1 MAPPGRRTAAGKMP
15 SCLPVRNTQPLV
27 WAGAPVG
34 HWPEQEV
41 TSERWA
47 WLGIHC
53 HETGA
58 GDREWSGMIAE
69 RILMGLLLGGVA
81 VGCVLV
87 LYPFLSAL
95 LWAGILVYTTWPV
108 FEWLRFHLHLR
119 RAWAALLMV
128 TLTAVVLVLPIGV
141 AAPGSAEDVT
151 HLRHVIME
159 SLRGGLPDS
168 PLWVFD
174 IPLIGTVIGDLWNR
188 WAADISVMLEALR
201 PYFGLVVENG
211 LSLLLGIANGVLM
224 FLLAL
229 FVAFFFYVY
238 GEPIAA
244 RVSLLLHR
252 IAGVQAE
259 RLITVTGATV
269 RGVVYGILGTAVVQ
283 GILTALGLWL
293 SGVPRP
299 VLLGTVAGLLAVLPI
314 GAPLV
319 WIPAALWLLGSGHV
333 SWGIFLAIYGV
344 GAISGADSLI
354 RPWFISR
361 GAQLPFLLTVLGV
374 LGGAVAFGLLGIF
387 LGPVLLGIGF
397 TLVNEWARGADPRQA
412 AVDH

>member
-1 MAPPGRRTAAGKMP
+1 
-15 SCLPVRNTQPLV
+15 
-27 WAGAPVG
+27 
-34 HWPEQEV
+34 
-41 TSERWA
+41 
-47 WLGIHC
+47 
-53 HETGA
+53 
-58 GDREWSGMIAE
+58 MIAE

-81 VGCVLV
+81 IGCVLV

-108 FEWLRFHLHLR
+108 FEWLRVHLHLR
-119 RAWAALLMV
+119 RMWAAVLMV

-141 AAPGSAEDVT
+141 AAPGSADDVT
-151 HLRHVIME
+151 HLRHAIMDG
-159 SLRGGLPDS
+159 LRAGLPDS

-174 IPLIGTVIGDLWNR
+174 IPLVGNTIGDLWNR

-201 PYFGLVVENG
+201 PYFGIVLEDG

-238 GEPIAA
+238 GDPIAA
-244 RVSLLLHR
+244 RMRLLLHR
-252 IAGVQAE
+252 IAGMQAD
-259 RLITVTGATV
+259 RLILVTGATV

-283 GILTALGLWL
+283 GILTAIGLWI

-299 VLLGTVAGLLAVLPI
+299 VLLGSIAGLLAVLPI

-319 WIPAALWLLGSGHV
+319 WIPASIWLLGSGHLG
-333 SWGIFLAIYGV
+333 WGIFLAIYGV
-344 GAISGADSLI
+344 GAISGSDSLI
-354 RPWFISR
+354 RPWFIAR

-374 LGGAVAFGLLGIF
+374 LGGALAFGLLGIF
-387 LGPVLLGIGF
+387 LGPVLLGIGY
-397 TLVNEWARGADPRQA
+397 TLVNEWARGADPSEA
-412 AVDH
+412 AAEN

>member
-1 MAPPGRRTAAGKMP
+1 
-15 SCLPVRNTQPLV
+15 
-27 WAGAPVG
+27 
-34 HWPEQEV
+34 
-41 TSERWA
+41 
-47 WLGIHC
+47 
-53 HETGA
+53 
-58 GDREWSGMIAE
+58 MIAE

-81 VGCVLV
+81 IGCVLV

-108 FEWLRFHLHLR
+108 FEWLRLRLHLR
-119 RAWAALLMV
+119 RVWAASLMV
-128 TLTAVVLVLPIGV
+128 TLTAVVLVLPVGV
-141 AAPGSAEDVT
+141 AAPGSADDVT
-151 HLRHVIME
+151 HLRHAIMDG
-159 SLRGGLPDS
+159 LRAGLPDS
-168 PLWVFD
+168 PMWVFD
-174 IPLIGTVIGDLWNR
+174 IPLVGTIIGDLWNR

-201 PYFGLVVENG
+201 PYFGIVVEDG

-238 GEPIAA
+238 GDPIAA
-244 RVSLLLHR
+244 RLRLLLHR
-252 IAGVQAE
+252 IAGVQAD
-259 RLITVTGATV
+259 RLIRVTGATV

-283 GILTALGLWL
+283 GILTAFGLWI

-299 VLLGTVAGLLAVLPI
+299 VLLGAVAGLLAVLPI

-319 WIPAALWLLGSGHV
+319 WIPASIWLLWSGHLG
-333 SWGIFLAIYGV
+333 WGIFLAIYGV
-344 GAISGADSLI
+344 GAISGSDSLI

-397 TLVNEWARGADPRQA
+397 TLVNEWARGADPREA